1 MKTKILLLLL
11 SSWMGIALAQENS
24 SKVYFII
31 SSNKNMHLKQN
42 TLLSYD
48 KWSKQQLDSVKN
60 TYKNNKTVKI
70 SEKININGEEQTI
83 TRDIA
88 VDDNFYKGLVI
99 EKERNVD
106 LDFVGY
112 AKFIDNKVYITK
124 KRFNNLRGDDVFYFK
139 LQNGDKLKLPF
150 FEGTVS
156 IFTIPFKYRFKQPKV
171 SEEFSS
177 ASLNLNVL
185 AGISFGRTTFMY
197 RDKVDC
203 KTNNSKVTIG
213 FFLGSS
219 MVELNKSNTSA
230 AEEPLM
236 DDVTITKGLASIGI
250 GAAYSFNKISV
261 GGFLGWDYAIGN
273 DSEKW
278 NYNKKPWIGIAIGYS
293 LFNL

>member
-1 MKTKILLLLL
+1 MCFV
-11 SSWMGIALAQENS
+11 SVAFGQEISN
-24 SKVYFII
+24 KVYFIV
-31 SSNKNMHLKQN
+31 SSKNNMHLKKN
-42 TLLSYD
+42 NVLSYD

-60 TYKNNKTVKI
+60 VYKNNKVIKI
-70 SEKININGEEQTI
+70 SEKVNINGEDHTI
-83 TRDIA
+83 TRDVII
-88 VDDNFYKGLVI
+88 DENFYKSLVI
-99 EKERNVD
+99 EKETNAD
-106 LDFVGY
+106 LDFIGY
-112 AKFIDNKVYITK
+112 AKFIDNKVYVTK
-124 KRFNNLRGDDVFYFK
+124 KRFNNSRGDDVFYFK
-139 LQNGDKLKLPF
+139 LQNGDRLKLPF
-150 FEGTVS
+150 IEGTVS

-203 KTNNSKVTIG
+203 KTNNSKITIG

-219 MVELNKSNTSA
+219 MVELNKSNTSS

-278 NYNKKPWIGIAIGYS
+278 NYNKKPWIGIALGYS